1 MKTRAILLAPKK
13 VFLASSELVDE
24 VLTSYR
30 ADYDASKR

>member
-13 VFLASSELVDE
+13 VFLASSELADE

-30 ADYDASKR
+30 ADCDASQR